1 MLQNGKDCKFCYV
14 FYPTEKKIREKA
26 EDDNYVWTP

>member
-14 FYPTEKKIREKA
+14 FYPTEKQIREKA